1 MLIVEVIKGKID
13 KALKQMRRKVS
24 KTKLKQQLRD
34 NRYYTK
40 KSDKKRL
47 KKQKAKYIQKKKHEI
62 EDQYN

>member
-34 NRYYTK
+34 NKYFTK
-40 KSDKKRL
+40 S
-47 KKQKAKYIQKKKHEI
+47 
-62 EDQYN
+62 